1 MCIIYLT
8 FTIYTHPTFRYI
20 TCSIGNIC
28 DKILLETPILDIGLI
43 RKEVIYLKKFLM
55 SLATISLIVVS
66 ALSNTTILADSQEV
80 KGVSQSLID
89 YVKYTEQVDLF
100 PKLI

>member
-1 MCIIYLT
+1 
-8 FTIYTHPTFRYI
+8 
-20 TCSIGNIC
+20 
-28 DKILLETPILDIGLI
+28 
-43 RKEVIYLKKFLM
+43 M

-80 KGVSQSLID
+80 KAVSQSLID

>member
-20 TCSIGNIC
+20 TWSIGNIC
-28 DKILLETPILDIGLI
+28 DKILLENPILDIGLI
-43 RKEVIYLKKFLM
+43 RKEVIYLRKFLM

-66 ALSNTTILADSQEV
+66 ALSNTTILA
-80 KGVSQSLID
+80 VSQSLID

>member
-1 MCIIYLT
+1 
-8 FTIYTHPTFRYI
+8 
-20 TCSIGNIC
+20 
-28 DKILLETPILDIGLI
+28 
-43 RKEVIYLKKFLM
+43 M

-66 ALSNTTILADSQEV
+66 ALSNTTILA
-80 KGVSQSLID
+80 VSQSLID

>member
-8 FTIYTHPTFRYI
+8 FTIYTHPTFCYI
-20 TCSIGNIC
+20 TCSIGIIC

-43 RKEVIYLKKFLM
+43 RKEVVYLRKFLM
-55 SLATISLIVVS
+55 SLAIISLIVVS
-66 ALSNTTILADSQEV
+66 VLSNTTILA
-80 KGVSQSLID
+80 VSQSLID

>member
-8 FTIYTHPTFRYI
+8 FTIYTHPKFCYI
-20 TCSIGNIC
+20 TCSIGIIC
-28 DKILLETPILDIGLI
+28 DKIHLETPILDIGLI
-43 RKEVIYLKKFLM
+43 RKEVIYLRKFLM

-66 ALSNTTILADSQEV
+66 ALSNITILA
-80 KGVSQSLID
+80 VSQSLID
-89 YVKYTEQVDLF
+89 YVKHTEQVDLF